1 MNNTLI
7 VYASRHGTTSEY
19 ARKLLQMLDGNV
31 DLCFLN
37 ERANSLPDLSIYN
50 TIVIGGSIHYGK
62 NSKSVIK
69 FVNDNLALLKTKR
82 LGLFVTCHFEGEKA
96 LKQLNDAY
104 PKSLLDIAVVADYF
118 DGELLFPKMN
128 RWEKFITK
136 LVLSSDEIKPIISRD
151 KIEHFAAKLQSDDY
165 EI

>member
-1 MNNTLI
+1 MYNTLI

-19 ARKLLQMLDGNV
+19 ARKLLQLLSGNV

-37 ERANSLPDLSIYN
+37 ERANSLPDMSVYT

-69 FVNDNLALLKTKR
+69 FVNDNLELLKTKR

-104 PKSLLDIAVVADYF
+104 PKALLDLAVVTDYF

-151 KIEHFAAKLQSDDY
+151 KIEHFADKLQSDY

>member
-19 ARKLLQMLDGNV
+19 ARKLLKLLDGNV

-37 ERANSLPDLSIYN
+37 ERANSLPDFSIYN

-69 FVNDNLALLKTKR
+69 FVNDNLELLKTKR

-104 PKSLLDIAVVADYF
+104 PKELLDLAVVSDYF
-118 DGELLFPKMN
+118 DGELLFPRMN
-128 RWEKFITK
+128 WWERFITK
-136 LVLSSDEIKPIISRD
+136 LVLSREEIKPIISRA
-151 KIEHFAAKLQSDDY
+151 KIEQFADKLQSNY